1 MRYFLVVFIGW
12 IGCCSVSYGAF
23 DSTST
28 KGNCSP
34 IVSGEVGGNVTITCE
49 GLSEGAIKTLN
60 ELLNKVS
67 EVKDLNNLVLEKLG
81 KLDKLDK
88 IEQDL
93 KANQGLSSEL
103 VTLNQEKRKL
113 EG

>member
-34 IVSGEVGGNVTITCE
+34 IVNGEVGGNVTITCVGIPE
-49 GLSEGAIKTLN
+49 KALAQLN
-60 ELLNKVS
+60 ELLNAP
-67 EVKDLNNLVLEKLG
+67 EKSKPL
-81 KLDKLDK
+81 
-88 IEQDL
+88 
-93 KANQGLSSEL
+93 
-103 VTLNQEKRKL
+103 T
-113 EG
+113 